1 MKTSNIK
8 GGIIGRN
15 DRGEIV
21 EKGII
26 GRNNKGKEY
35 RDECYLYSIKCNLKL
50 NKNIKLDLACP
61 SIPLPIS

>member
-35 RDECYLYSIKCNLKL
+35 SLYSIKCNLKL

-61 SIPLPIS
+61 SIPQPIS